1 MSWSSNHDASIA
13 KLEQVQGS
21 LTVGLIM
28 VPREDLLDC
37 SPQQTA
43 AEVKKLNVN
52 NYSSLPVRNETGDY
66 IGLYDA
72 QRWFSQDAPD
82 TPIAD
87 DFQPLSE
94 AILVGADAS
103 IFEFIKTADYQPTSL
118 VVSGNQISGLIS
130 ISDLQQLPVRAA
142 LFALITS
149 LEMAMALAIDFHWGN
164 DAEAWLSHLSK
175 DQQNR
180 LRKDAKR
187 AKTNDTF
194 VSFSILTQFSH
205 KTCVTLKLPNIV
217 QDECKW
223 NTVFDELRK
232 LRNSLAHA
240 DCYAD
245 NLKKAKDVCRLAREV
260 FRIKELLS
268 ETIPLEKGANDA

>member
-1 MSWSSNHDASIA
+1 MSWGSNHDASIA

-28 VPREDLLDC
+28 VPREGLLDC
-37 SPQQTA
+37 FPQQTA

-52 NYSSLPVRNETGDY
+52 NYSSLPVRNENGDY

-103 IFEFIKTADYQPTSL
+103 IFEFIKTADHQPTSL
-118 VVSGNQISGLIS
+118 VVSGNKISGLIS
-130 ISDLQQLPVRAA
+130 ISDLQQLPVRAT

-149 LEMAMALAIDFHWGN
+149 LEMAMALAMDTYWGD
-164 DAEAWLSHLSK
+164 DAEAWLAHLPE
-175 DQQNR
+175 DQQKS
-180 LRKDAKR
+180 LRRNAKR
-187 AKTNDTF
+187 SKKNDTF
-194 VSFSILTQFSH
+194 VSFAVLTQFSH
-205 KTCVTLKLPNIV
+205 KTCVTLKLPHFE

-223 NTVFDELRK
+223 GKVFDELRK

-240 DCYAD
+240 DRYAD
-245 NLKKAKDVCRLAREV
+245 TLKKAKDVCRLAREV

-268 ETIPLEKGANDA
+268 QTVPLEKGANDA

>member
-1 MSWSSNHDASIA
+1 MSWGTNHDASIA

-43 AEVKKLNVN
+43 AEVKMLNVN
-52 NYSSLPVRNETGDY
+52 NYSSLPVKNETGDY

-72 QRWFSQDAPD
+72 QRWFSQDAPK
-82 TPIAD
+82 TPIED

-149 LEMAMALAIDFHWGN
+149 LEMAMALAMDTRWGDGA
-164 DAEAWLSHLSK
+164 DAWFSYLPV
-175 DQQNR
+175 DQEKS
-180 LRKDAKR
+180 LRRAAKR
-187 AKTNDTF
+187 AKENDTF
-194 VSFSILTQFSH
+194 VSFSVLTQFSD
-205 KTCVTLKLPNIV
+205 KTSVTLKLP
-217 QDECKW
+217 QFERDASKW
-223 NTVFDELRK
+223 DTVFDELRR

-240 DCYAD
+240 DRYAD
-245 NLKKAKDVCRLAREV
+245 TPEKAKDVCRLAREV

-268 ETIPLEKGANDA
+268 ETVPVGKGADEA